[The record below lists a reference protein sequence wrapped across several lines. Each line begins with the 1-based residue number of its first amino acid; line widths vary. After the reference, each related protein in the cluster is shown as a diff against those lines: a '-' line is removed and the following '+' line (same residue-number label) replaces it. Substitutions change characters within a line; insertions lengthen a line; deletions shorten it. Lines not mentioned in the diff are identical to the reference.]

1 MINDKYDKFKALELP
16 QVEELINKARAYK
29 LDNVEIIDKFTLT
42 EAQRVYNGVG
52 PDSFPAELRDALSD
66 VNIACL
72 PAVLIH
78 DLEYVTGGTKDE
90 FAASNRRLKVNMR
103 KCVKENYSIFNPF
116 YWWYWFEARVFS
128 KLCQKFGFSGWAL
141 KEAAKP
147 ESMDS
152 AEV

>member
-1 MINDKYDKFKALELP
+1 MTNAEGRFKTLALPEVTEL
-16 QVEELINKARAYK
+16 VNKAKEYG
-29 LDNVEIIDKFTLT
+29 LENVEIIDKYTLN
-42 EAQRVYNGVG
+42 EIQRIYNGVG

-128 KLCQKFGFSGWAL
+128 KLCQKFGFSGWTL